1 MWIIASRESRLAMWQ
16 AEFVQKTIKS
26 YSKQPVKILGMTT
39 KGDRILDQ
47 SLSKIGGKGLFVKE
61 LESALFNR
69 FTPLQKCPQN
79 SFIPGTNSDLYNLM
93 GPSPNV
99 ANTQF
104 SLLQHVDTHPKFNP
118 DTCGTETELFFNH
131 TRQQLKNVKI

>member
-1 MWIIASRESRLAMWQ
+1 MMDFRKKNN
-16 AEFVQKTIKS
+16 V
-26 YSKQPVKILGMTT
+26 VKGKFEKYVMEE
-39 KGDRILDQ
+39 DFNP
-47 SLSKIGGKGLFVKE
+47 GKGGPYQAYSDNVDK
-61 LESALFNR
+61 ESALFNR